1 MIRYSRVVSEA
12 IASAQVLGKS
22 PKKIAASQKAD
33 RSPLPNLS
41 TDAATDHLAS
51 IYLRTQSWELA
62 ITAYNYGQNG
72 VMRAIQKFGPDY
84 MKIRSEHRTKLF
96 GFAARN
102 YYPSFLAVRNVAI
115 REEMRIANA
124 SRFGEVIA
132 VGDDKVA
139 GGTVTF

>member
-1 MIRYSRVVSEA
+1 
-12 IASAQVLGKS
+12 
-22 PKKIAASQKAD
+22 
-33 RSPLPNLS
+33 
-41 TDAATDHLAS
+41 
-51 IYLRTQSWELA
+51 
-62 ITAYNYGQNG
+62 
-72 VMRAIQKFGPDY
+72 
-84 MKIRSEHRTKLF
+84 MKIRSEHRTRLF